1 MDIIKLFDNPLC
13 PEKSIQLNNKYWPFL
28 KFTNLNLIQDCELE
42 ILSGSR
48 GGGACYRNLMKLF
61 PNEDLFRKMLK
72 RLGKILSFQSNFGC
86 TVLDYRVNLAS
97 LDLKNIEGD
106 EKYFWQFISKNM
118 IFKEISYEV
127 RKRYYFEYG
136 WDITRL
142 HKSVRSARSEDGYQ
156 SCMTNFGRTSDFH
169 NDEYKGITCIVY
181 LTDVKKDNGAFT
193 YIQGS
198 EKIIRSPLL
207 TAIHQTI
214 SFDMMLSHWDQMD
227 SLPLEFRATHN
238 IGNFLEVDK
247 ARALLTK
254 EVILEDVAGT
264 VFMFNGQKL
273 IHRGGKPLKGF
284 RLAAFL
290 TPEGLF
296 IHKFRSFLATKKY
309 KI

>member
-1 MDIIKLFDNPLC
+1 MDIIKLFDKPLS

-48 GGGACYRNLMKLF
+48 KGGACYRNLMKLF
-61 PNEDLFRKMLK
+61 PNEELFRKMLK

-86 TVLDYRVNLAS
+86 AVLDYRVNIAS
-97 LDLKNIEGD
+97 LDLKNHEGD
-106 EKYFWQFISKNM
+106 EKYFWQFISKN
-118 IFKEISYEV
+118 ILFKKISYEV
-127 RKRYYFEYG
+127 RKRYRLEYG

-142 HKSVRSARSEDGYQ
+142 HKSVRYARGEDGYQ

-181 LTDVKKDNGAFT
+181 LSDVKKDNGAFT
-193 YIQGS
+193 YIHGS

-207 TAIHQTI
+207 TAIHQTV
-214 SFDMMLSHWDQMD
+214 SFDMKLSHWDQMG

-238 IGNFLEVDK
+238 IGNFLEPDK
-247 ARALLTK
+247 AKALLAK
-254 EVILEDVAGT
+254 EVVLEDVAGT

-273 IHRGGKPLKGF
+273 IHRGGKPLKGS

-296 IHKFRSFLATKKY
+296 IHKLRSFLATKRY
-309 KI
+309 